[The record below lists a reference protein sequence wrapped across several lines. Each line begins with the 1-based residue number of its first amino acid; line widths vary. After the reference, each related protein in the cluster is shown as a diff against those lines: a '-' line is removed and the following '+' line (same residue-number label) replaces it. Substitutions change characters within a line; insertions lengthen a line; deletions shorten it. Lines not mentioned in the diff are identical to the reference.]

1 MKNYKILIIE
11 DSFIVSELLKFTL
24 QKSPNFQIDVCNTI
38 ADLDKQDHNYDI
50 MLLDHY
56 LGKSKGIQLTGLDL
70 LINRKKWLCN
80 VPVIIFSAQ
89 KDNDIAIKYIEEGAI
104 NYISKDEDDFI
115 DKIQL
120 SIHSIIDNI
129 QSQENLQKIREQ
141 TLQTLKK
148 NV

>member
-24 QKSPNFQIDVCNTI
+24 QKSPNFQIDVCNSI
-38 ADLDKQDHNYDI
+38 ADIDKHDHNYDI

-80 VPVIIFSAQ
+80 VPVIIFSSQ

-129 QSQENLQKIREQ
+129 QSQENLQNIREQ

>member
-11 DSFIVSELLKFTL
+11 DSLIVTELLRFTL
-24 QKSPNFQIDVCNTI
+24 QNSSNFQIDVCNSI
-38 ADLDKQDHNYDI
+38 ADLDILEHNYDI
-50 MLLDHY
+50 ILLDHY

-89 KDNDIAIKYIEEGAI
+89 KDNEVAIKYIEEGAI

-115 DKIQL
+115 DKIHL
-120 SIHSIIDNI
+120 SIHRIIDTIN
-129 QSQENLQKIREQ
+129 SQDGLQKIKED
-141 TLQTLKK
+141 TLNKLK
-148 NV
+148 NEI

>member
-24 QKSPNFQIDVCNTI
+24 QKSPNFQIDVCNSI
-38 ADLDKQDHNYDI
+38 FDLDTVEHKYDV

-56 LGKSKGIQLTGLDL
+56 LDKSKGVQLTGLDL
-70 LINRKKWLCN
+70 LINKKKWLGN
-80 VPVIIFSAQ
+80 LPIIIFSAQ

-129 QSQENLQKIREQ
+129 HSQKGLQKIKEQ
-141 TLQTLKK
+141 TLQKLKN

>member
-24 QKSPNFQIDVCNTI
+24 QKSPNFQIDVCNSI

-50 MLLDHY
+50 ILLDHY

-70 LINRKKWLCN
+70 LINRKIWLCN

-129 QSQENLQKIREQ
+129 HSQEGLQKIKEQ
-141 TLQTLKK
+141 TLQKLKS
-148 NV
+148 NI

>member
-24 QKSPNFQIDVCNTI
+24 QRSPNFKIDVCNSI
-38 ADLDKQDHNYDI
+38 ADLDKHDHNYDI

-115 DKIQL
+115 DEIQL

-129 QSQENLQKIREQ
+129 HSQKDLQKIKEQ
-141 TLQTLKK
+141 TLQKLKN